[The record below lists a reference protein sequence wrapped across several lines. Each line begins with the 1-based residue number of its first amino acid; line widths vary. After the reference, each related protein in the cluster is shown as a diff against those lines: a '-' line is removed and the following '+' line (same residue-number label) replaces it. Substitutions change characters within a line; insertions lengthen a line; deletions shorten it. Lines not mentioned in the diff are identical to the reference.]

1 MSTTSRTTRLVNL
14 SLLALAAVTW
24 LGACAKKD
32 ASNSDSARRADSA
45 AAASTMSAPP
55 AADTAKPAATA
66 TLNDAQIAH
75 VAVTANSLDSA
86 AGVMAKQKGTAKSVK
101 DFAQTMI
108 NDHAA
113 VNKQAVALAK
123 KLKVTP
129 EDNDV
134 SKSLKSDADASTSN
148 LQGKSG
154 ADFDKAY
161 IDHEVTYHQTVLDAL
176 DKTLIPGAQNA
187 ELKALL
193 TKVRPSIAAHLARAK
208 DIQTSLNK

>member
-1 MSTTSRTTRLVNL
+1 MLTTTTPSRLVNA
-14 SLLALAAVTW
+14 SVLALAAVTW

-32 ASNSDSARRADSA
+32 AANSDSARRADSA
-45 AAASTMSAPP
+45 AATSTMSAP
-55 AADTAKPAATA
+55 AADTAKSASA

-75 VAVTANSLDSA
+75 VAVTANSIDSA
-86 AGVMAKQKGTAKSVK
+86 AGVMAKQKGKAKSVK

-108 NDHAA
+108 NDHSS

-123 KLKVTP
+123 KLNVTP

-134 SKSLKSDADASTSN
+134 SKSLKSGADSSTSN

-154 ADFDKAY
+154 ADFDKGY
-161 IDHEVTYHQTVLDAL
+161 IDHEVTYHQSVLDAL

-187 ELKALL
+187 DLKALL
-193 TKVRPSIAAHLARAK
+193 QKVRPSIAAHLARAK
-208 DIQTSLNK
+208 NIQSSLNK